1 MMNPKYWIG
10 TLLVAIGA
18 GCASPGHPETTRQ
31 SDLTSLKNSIEPLRQ
46 QFNADK
52 DKVRVLALF
61 SPT

>member
-1 MMNPKYWIG
+1 MNLKCWIG
-10 TLLVAIGA
+10 ALLVALGV
-18 GCASPGHPETTRQ
+18 GCASPGQRDTPPQ
-31 SDLTSLKNSIEPLRQ
+31 GDLISLQNSIEPLRQ